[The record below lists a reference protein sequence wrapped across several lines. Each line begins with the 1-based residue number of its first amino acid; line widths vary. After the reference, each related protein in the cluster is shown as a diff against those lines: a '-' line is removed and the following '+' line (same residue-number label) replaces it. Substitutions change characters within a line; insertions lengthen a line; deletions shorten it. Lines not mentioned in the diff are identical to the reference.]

1 MRWILHPVP
10 TDGVCMFRSV
20 VEAFNHPRVLGQT
33 ATLDA
38 VEALKVGIQR
48 HMCHDPATFKNF
60 FAPNTGQRGHY
71 QRMADSVSFEAY
83 CSRSSPLFDEK
94 FYGGN
99 LELRAAAEVMKI
111 TIVAHN
117 DSGGYT
123 QTFTPT
129 RGRPIKT
136 IHLRYNGSNHYDWLE
151 EQLDSPS
158 ESSSTSTV
166 QNFVSPSVS
175 PSVSMSRS
183 RSPSVSM
190 SRSVSPSVSPS
201 VPRSQA
207 NAITGRYL
215 TTMGLE
221 NSMLPIIREELR
233 ATPFG
238 NNHNQFLKN
247 HGYNN
252 AAKDANSLVLAH
264 MVRANHAQRAERKL

>member
-10 TDGVCMFRSV
+10 TDGRCMFRSV
-20 VEAFNHPRVLGQT
+20 VEAFNHPRALGQT

-48 HMCHDPATFKNF
+48 HMCNDPATFKNF

-83 CSRSSPLFDEK
+83 CSRSSPLFGND

-129 RGRPIKT
+129 RGRSIKT
-136 IHLRYNGSNHYDWLE
+136 IHLLSNGSNHYDWLE
-151 EQLDSPS
+151 EHLDSPS
-158 ESSSTSTV
+158 ESSSNTV
-166 QNFVSPSVS
+166 QNFVSPSAS

-183 RSPSVSM
+183 R
-190 SRSVSPSVSPS
+190 SPS

-221 NSMLPIIREELR
+221 NSMLPTIREELR